1 MNGNIAEF
9 RPAPALL
16 RNLRLV
22 AGAGI
27 AAAIAGVIFAPE
39 RAWPGLLMGGFL
51 LLTLGLSG
59 IFFVATQYASG
70 ATWSVAF
77 RRVPEA
83 MSAALPYGAGILL
96 FLLAFGSS
104 LYPWA
109 EAGSHAAGFAFKR
122 AWLSVPFWLVRAVGY
137 FAIWIF
143 FAAAITR
150 ASRRQD
156 LDGELRHTHKANR
169 LSVAF
174 LVLFALTF
182 WLASV
187 DWIMSLEPMWFSTI
201 FGVYNFAGMFS
212 SGLAVIIILLYWL
225 GRRPPLRDFVN
236 EEHFHDLG
244 KLLFGFTTFWMY
256 IWFSQ
261 YMLIWYA
268 NIPEETSYYIVR
280 TQGYWLPLFILN
292 MLLNWAIP
300 FAVLL
305 SRGAKRD
312 RSRLVKVAWVVVA
325 GRVLDIY
332 MLIVPATAGEVPVAG
347 LWEVAPLFAA
357 GAIFLLAFLRA
368 LRQAPQAPHR
378 DPFLHESLHYHN

>member
-1 MNGNIAEF
+1 MNGNMTEF
-9 RPAPALL
+9 SPAPAMVRTLKI
-16 RNLRLV
+16 V
-22 AGAGI
+22 
-27 AAAIAGVIFAPE
+27 AAAGGGAFALGAILAPE

-59 IFFVATQYASG
+59 IFFVALQYASG
-70 ATWSVAF
+70 ATWSIAF

-83 MSAALPYGAGILL
+83 MSRALPYGAGVLL

-104 LYPWA
+104 LYPWTH
-109 EAGSHAAGFAFKR
+109 GDSHTADFAFKN
-122 AWLSVPFWLVRAVGY
+122 AWLNLPFWLARAVAY
-137 FAIWIF
+137 LAVWILFAI
-143 FAAAITR
+143 AIIRT
-150 ASRRQD
+150 SRRQD
-156 LDGELRHTHKANR
+156 LDGALSHTHKANR

-174 LVLFALTF
+174 LLLFSLTF

-187 DWIMSLEPMWFSTI
+187 DWIMTLEPMWFSTI

-212 SGLAVIIILLYWL
+212 SGLAVVIILLYWL
-225 GRRPPLRDFVN
+225 SRHAPLRDFVN
-236 EEHFHDLG
+236 KEHFHDLG
-244 KLLFGFTTFWMY
+244 KLLFGFSTFWMY

-268 NIPEETSYYIVR
+268 NIPEETSYYIAR

-305 SRGAKRD
+305 PRGPKRNA
-312 RSRLVKVAWVVVA
+312 SQLVKVAWVVVA

-332 MLIVPATAGEVPVAG
+332 MLIIPATAGAVPVLG
-347 LWEVAPLFAA
+347 LWEIAPLCMA
-357 GAIFLLAFLRA
+357 GAVFLLAFLRA
-368 LRQAPQAPHR
+368 LSRSPQVPHR
-378 DPFLHESLHYHN
+378 DPFLSESLNYHN